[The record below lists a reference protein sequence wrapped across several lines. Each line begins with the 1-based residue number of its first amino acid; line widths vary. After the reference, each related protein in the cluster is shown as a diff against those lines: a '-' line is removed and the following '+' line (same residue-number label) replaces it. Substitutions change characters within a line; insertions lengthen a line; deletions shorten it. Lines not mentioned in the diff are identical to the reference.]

1 MARKKVDVFGFESLQ
16 KAFKKCQDKYPDEA
30 DALLMAMGQAVN
42 KETKRNTTKKTGNLR
57 KSWRLKKVK
66 LYKNGTVRVVR
77 VQSTAPH
84 AHLYEYG
91 HEIKPRGKS
100 KKNRINKSNF
110 RYEKGKV
117 GSIGYVEGRGPLTHT
132 LLESRNRFG
141 RKVQSLLNN
150 VTDDLQL

>member
-30 DALLMAMGQAVN
+30 DALLMAMGQAVC
-42 KETKRNTTKKTGNLR
+42 KEAKRNTTKKTGKLR

-66 LYKNGTVRVVR
+66 LYKDGTVRVVR

-91 HEIKPRGKS
+91 HEIKPRGRGRNNRTGPRYQKS
-100 KKNRINKSNF
+100 KAKST
-110 RYEKGKV
+110 
-117 GSIGYVEGRGPLTHT
+117 GYVKGRYPLKNAIE
-132 LLESRNRFG
+132 ESQARFNRD
-141 RKVQSLLNN
+141 VQSMLNN
-150 VTDDLQL
+150 VTADLQL